1 VRRGSE
7 RRVVLRRLLLR
18 SEVVAKD
25 KLEGM
30 LKHNGISSLHF
41 RDYDCVRCASLSFIF
56 GLTDV
61 SSGESGVD
69 HGHLL
74 AE

>member
-1 VRRGSE
+1 
-7 RRVVLRRLLLR
+7 
-18 SEVVAKD
+18 VVAKD

-30 LKHNGISSLHF
+30 LKHNGISSFTFAIMIVFVAHHF
-41 RDYDCVRCASLSFIF
+41 HIIF

>member
-1 VRRGSE
+1 
-7 RRVVLRRLLLR
+7 
-18 SEVVAKD
+18 
-25 KLEGM
+25 M